1 MKIKSTLLI
10 TLFAIV
16 TTSVAQAAVI
26 DFEDAGLP
34 GQSVDTATWDG
45 TAYGFNSNGFH
56 FSNADVLVLSVPW
69 WANGVGSA
77 YSGNYAGFNDWG
89 GTITMTKVGGGTFS
103 IEDFWTAGWQSASG
117 TLTIT
122 GLFGGQTVDSEVVSY
137 NSTWTNF
144 APNFSGVDTVT
155 FSGGHFFLEDITV
168 DGNAVPE
175 PASLALL
182 GAGLFGIAA
191 SRRKNKKS

>member
-56 FSNADVLVLSVPW
+56 FSNADVLDLSVPW

-89 GTITMTKVGGGTFS
+89 GTITMTKT
-103 IEDFWTAGWQSASG
+103 SG
-117 TLTIT
+117 AC
-122 GLFGGQTVDSEVVSY
+122 S
-137 NSTWTNF
+137 
-144 APNFSGVDTVT
+144 
-155 FSGGHFFLEDITV
+155 
-168 DGNAVPE
+168 
-175 PASLALL
+175 
-182 GAGLFGIAA
+182 
-191 SRRKNKKS
+191 